1 MERLQQKK
9 EDQEVA
15 KYGDNNFWRISD
27 EPAYDVDELLQ
38 ELEDDDQSSGSPPDE
53 VEQVKDDAPTAE
65 VTDKDKNTE
74 NTDENTD
81 KTDTDNTENS

>member
-15 KYGDNNFWRISD
+15 KYGDNNFWRISE

-38 ELEDDDQSSGSPPDE
+38 ELEEVGQAPGSLG
-53 VEQVKDDAPTAE
+53 EQAKDDSPAAA
-65 VTDKDKNTE
+65 VTDKDKNT
-74 NTDENTD
+74 
-81 KTDTDNTENS
+81 DNTQNS

>member
-15 KYGDNNFWRISD
+15 KYGDNNFWRISE

-38 ELEDDDQSSGSPPDE
+38 ELEEDGQSSSSQGEQAKDE
-53 VEQVKDDAPTAE
+53 APEEA
-65 VTDKDKNTE
+65 VTDKDKNTD
-74 NTDENTD
+74 N
-81 KTDTDNTENS
+81 TDNTQNS